1 MTVPLTIPMDHAD
14 LALTHGPTHYGGA
27 IDAHGYARDV
37 LHRALMSYPF
47 LDRLPASIILRLV
60 PGLPECVVTCRD
72 GDAILDRTIAFL
84 ALAGEPKGIVPI
96 VVNNRISISADQMYP
111 GLLNEAE
118 YIVLE
123 PHTDEAHPGRR
134 YIAWVTEYIYGDVD
148 DRMAGP
154 WYAASPMAA
163 LCAAVD
169 YREQRQMGEPFGEES
184 FPDEGTP

>member
-72 GDAILDRTIAFL
+72 GDALAEYTLSFLSLTEHPETPLVPTVGTRLSFSDEQISRALLD
-84 ALAGEPKGIVPI
+84 P
-96 VVNNRISISADQMYP
+96 S
-111 GLLNEAE
+111 E